1 MRYLLLLLIIIP
13 AGEIG
18 LLLLSGKT
26 LGIVPTILL
35 IILTGVIGTY
45 LAKRE
50 GIETIRRVQEELRY
64 GSMPGD
70 ALLDGLCILIGGIL
84 LLTPGFITDLTGFL
98 FLVPPTRSVVK
109 KLLLVLLKKW
119 MDNGNITIIK

>member
-1 MRYLLLLLIIIP
+1 MKYILLLLIIIP

-18 LLLLSGKT
+18 LLLFSGRH

-35 IILTGVIGTY
+35 IILTGIIGTY

-50 GIETIRRVQEELRY
+50 GLETIKRVQEELRY

-70 ALLDGLCILIGGIL
+70 AILDGLCILIGGLL
-84 LLTPGFITDLTGFL
+84 LLTPGFITDITGFL
-98 FLVPPTRSVVK
+98 FLAPPTRIFVK
-109 KLLLVLLKKW
+109 RLLLILFKKW
-119 MDNGNITIIK
+119 MNKGKITIIR

>member
-1 MRYLLLLLIIIP
+1 MKYILLLLIIIP

-18 LLLLSGKT
+18 LLLFSGRH
-26 LGIVPTILL
+26 LGIIPTIFL
-35 IILTGVIGTY
+35 IILTGIIGTY

-50 GIETIRRVQEELRY
+50 GLEAIKRVQEELRY

-70 ALLDGLCILIGGIL
+70 AILDGLCILIGGLL

-98 FLVPPTRSVVK
+98 FLVPPTRIFVK
-109 KLLLVLLKKW
+109 RLL
-119 MDNGNITIIK
+119 

>member
-1 MRYLLLLLIIIP
+1 MKYILLLLIIIP

-18 LLLLSGKT
+18 LLLFSGSH

-35 IILTGVIGTY
+35 IILTGIIGTY

-50 GIETIRRVQEELRY
+50 GLETIKRVQEELRY
-64 GSMPGD
+64 GNMPGD
-70 ALLDGLCILIGGIL
+70 AILDGLCILIGGVL

-98 FLVPPTRSVVK
+98 FLVPPTRIFVK
-109 KLLLVLLKKW
+109 RLLLILFKKW
-119 MDNGNITIIK
+119 MNNGKITIIR